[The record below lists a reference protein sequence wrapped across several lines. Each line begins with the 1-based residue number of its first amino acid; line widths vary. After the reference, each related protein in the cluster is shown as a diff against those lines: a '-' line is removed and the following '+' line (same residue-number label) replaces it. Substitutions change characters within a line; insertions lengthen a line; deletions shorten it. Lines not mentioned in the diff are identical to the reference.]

1 MRKGDCRLRA
11 IPVFLQTMIERQESF
26 AKSAQGLKPAGILD
40 ALRGAEA
47 PLFHGTAGFRGA
59 SPGYGSPHCYGTA
72 GVRGTSPGYGS
83 PHFCGSQNYRG
94 ASRGRGFALMLLAL
108 MVLAVS
114 VMAQAQAEKYP
125 QTIVFMTDFGVV
137 DDSVALCK
145 GVMYS
150 IVPQVRIVDLTH
162 EVTPFSILDG
172 ARFLYG
178 ATPYFPA
185 GTVFVVVID
194 PTVGSTRK
202 AIVAKSKR
210 GQYFVLPD
218 NGLLTLVEQRDGI
231 EGVHEVT
238 NPDWMIG
245 TKMSSTFHGRDI
257 FSPAGAHVARGDDWT
272 KAGPEVPV
280 AALVRLELKVA
291 RVDERGASAEVIA
304 TDGPFGNL
312 VTNLTAED
320 FLKLGYQRGQ
330 EVPVKIGGKEMKIK
344 FVKTFSDVPLGQPL
358 LYIDSR
364 GRFAMAV
371 NQGSF
376 AAVYGVKP
384 PMEFSVA
391 RAGK

>member
-1 MRKGDCRLRA
+1 MITKQNSSTL
-11 IPVFLQTMIERQESF
+11 IFLSRRIVMDRSAVK
-26 AKSAQGLKPAGILD
+26 AKVLHGLKPASLLD
-40 ALRGAEA
+40 LSGTNKRGAFA
-47 PLFHGTAGFRGA
+47 FLLLGIALLAFMFVSSTAG
-59 SPGYGSPHCYGTA
+59 
-72 GVRGTSPGYGS
+72 
-83 PHFCGSQNYRG
+83 
-94 ASRGRGFALMLLAL
+94 
-108 MVLAVS
+108 
-114 VMAQAQAEKYP
+114 AQAEKYP

-150 IVPQVRIVDLTH
+150 IMPEVRIVDLTH

-178 ATPYFPA
+178 ATPYYPA

-231 EGVHEVT
+231 ESVHEIT
-238 NPDWMIG
+238 NTNWMIG

-257 FSPAGAHVARGDDWT
+257 FSPVGAHVARGDDWT
-272 KAGPEVPV
+272 KVGSEIAV
-280 AALVRLELKVA
+280 ASLVRLELKAA
-291 RVDERGASAEVIA
+291 RLDDRGVTAEVIA

-312 VTNLTAED
+312 VTNLDGED
-320 FLKLGYQRGQ
+320 FLKLGYPRRQ
-330 EVPVKIGGKEMKIK
+330 EVPVKIGDREMKIK
-344 FVKTFSDVPLGQPL
+344 FVRTFSDVALGQPL

-364 GRFAMAV
+364 GHFALAV

-384 PMEFSVA
+384 PVELFIP

>member
-1 MRKGDCRLRA
+1 MMARQGKFYFRLA
-11 IPVFLQTMIERQESF
+11 FFSALVVLLLIPC
-26 AKSAQGLKPAGILD
+26 ASAAAPASD
-40 ALRGAEA
+40 A
-47 PLFHGTAGFRGA
+47 
-59 SPGYGSPHCYGTA
+59 
-72 GVRGTSPGYGS
+72 
-83 PHFCGSQNYRG
+83 
-94 ASRGRGFALMLLAL
+94 
-108 MVLAVS
+108 
-114 VMAQAQAEKYP
+114 AQKYP
-125 QTIVFMTDFGVV
+125 PTVVFMTDFGVI

-150 IVPQVRIVDLTH
+150 IMPDVRIVDLTH
-162 EVTPFSILDG
+162 QVTPFSILDG

-202 AIVAKSKR
+202 AIVAKSGR

-218 NGLLTLVEQRDGI
+218 NGLLTLVEQRDRI
-231 EGVHEVT
+231 EAVREIT

-245 TKMSSTFHGRDI
+245 SKMSSTFHGRDI

-272 KAGPEVPV
+272 TVGPKIAVKD
-280 AALVRLELKVA
+280 LVRLELKA
-291 RVDERGASAEVIA
+291 STLDDRGLTATVIA

-312 VTNLTAED
+312 VTNVDAEE

-330 EVPVKIGGKEMKIK
+330 DVPVTVAGKEMTIK

-364 GRFAMAV
+364 GHIALAL
-371 NQGSF
+371 NQNSF
-376 AAVYGVKP
+376 AATYGVKP
-384 PMEFSVA
+384 PVELVIP
-391 RAGK
+391 RAQ